1 MKLTTEQLAKK
12 ATKDIQQMSE
22 REKSEVRERLS
33 REFDVKNNPASRRE
47 NG

>member
-22 REKSEVRERLS
+22 QEKTKLRELLEPGV
-33 REFDVKNNPASRRE
+33 
-47 NG
+47 